1 VEPLGALTIALLW
14 PPQGQQ
20 SQLASLLDF
29 PHRFLEAA
37 PRRQH
42 VDALVS
48 LRFGREEAD
57 RFEPRLLHLPG
68 AGADAVD
75 FALLG
80 PGCAVC
86 NVYEHEIP
94 VAEYV
99 LAAILNHATGY
110 PDMIRDFDSAG
121 FGKAYATRRQHGEIH
136 GKTLGLLGYGHIGK
150 LVAQRAQAF
159 GMRVH
164 AVSRSGRAPGAEQA
178 DTIAGL
184 HAMLQDADF
193 VVIACPLTDE
203 TRGLIG
209 SAELAR
215 MKATAILI
223 NIGRAAVVDED
234 ALYDALAARRIGG
247 ATLDVWYQY
256 PTPGA
261 PESLPARRPFERLPN
276 VHCTVHSCAWTRE
289 MITRRLTMIAANLQ
303 RLHSGLP
310 LRNVIHRGMDSPI
323 DGRRAPT

>member
-1 VEPLGALTIALLW
+1 VEQLAAPLTIGLLW
-14 PPQGQQ
+14 PPHGQQ
-20 SQLASLLDF
+20 SQLAALLDF
-29 PHRFLEAA
+29 PHRFLTPA
-37 PRRQH
+37 PRAQP

-48 LRFGREEAD
+48 LRFGREEAE

-80 PGCAVC
+80 PACTVC

-99 LAAILNHATGY
+99 LAAILSHATGY
-110 PDMIRDFDSAG
+110 PDMIRGFTSAG
-121 FGKAYATRRQHGEIH
+121 FANAYATRRQHGEIH
-136 GKTLGLLGYGHIGK
+136 GKTLGLIGYGHIGR

-164 AVSRSGRAPGAEQA
+164 AVSRSGHAAGAERA

-184 HAMLQDADF
+184 HAMLRDADF

-209 SAELAR
+209 RAELAA
-215 MKATAILI
+215 MKPTAILI
-223 NIGRAAVVDED
+223 NVGRAAVVDEE
-234 ALYDALAARRIGG
+234 ALHDALAARTIGG

-256 PTPGA
+256 PTPEA
-261 PESLPARRPFERLPN
+261 PDRPPARRPFETLPN
-276 VHCTVHSCAWTRE
+276 VHCTAHSCAWTRE
-289 MITRRLTMIAANLQ
+289 MIERRLTFIAGNLK
-303 RLHSGLP
+303 RLQAGLP
-310 LRNVIHRGMDSPI
+310 LHNVIRPGSTASDSSS
-323 DGRRAPT
+323 D